1 MTKVLMSGVQPTG
14 IMHIGNYL
22 GFLRHFVKLQ
32 ESEDY
37 NRRILKIADLHSIS
51 MGFTSSRKLREDI
64 CQTLAILL
72 STGVDPLKT
81 IIVQQ
86 SRVPELTELM
96 WILGSASTLP
106 KLTGLSQFKDK
117 SNKLKAVPIGL
128 VTYPLLQ
135 AADVLGY
142 HSTHVLVGSDQ
153 KQHLE
158 LLREIAHSFNYKTG
172 TEYFSIPEQV
182 HTSCPKIKSL
192 CDPMVKMSKSDPKTK
207 SFISL
212 VDSTE
217 IIVEKIKSALSDFK
231 PEITFDPEKRPAIS
245 NLVSFLHFRESI
257 FFQIFQFVFKVM
269 LYGEFSGM
277 STDQVIEDCRGLD
290 TLAFKLH
297 LASVIDKH
305 LKPIRETYHQ
315 LMRDESILW
324 EVLENGGK
332 RARQI
337 VTKTLED
344 IKTIV
349 GFR

>member
-1 MTKVLMSGVQPTG
+1 
-14 IMHIGNYL
+14 
-22 GFLRHFVKLQ
+22 
-32 ESEDY
+32 
-37 NRRILKIADLHSIS
+37 

-245 NLVSFLHFRESI
+245 NLV
-257 FFQIFQFVFKVM
+257 M

>member
-22 GFLRHFVKLQ
+22 
-32 ESEDY
+32 
-37 NRRILKIADLHSIS
+37 
-51 MGFTSSRKLREDI
+51 LREDI

-96 WILGSASTLP
+96 WILGSASTL
-106 KLTGLSQFKDK
+106 
-117 SNKLKAVPIGL
+117 AVPIGL

-245 NLVSFLHFRESI
+245 NLV
-257 FFQIFQFVFKVM
+257 M

>member
-1 MTKVLMSGVQPTG
+1 MATKVLMSGIQPTG

-37 NRRILKIADLHSIS
+37 NRRILKIADLHAIS
-51 MGFTSSRKLREDI
+51 TGFVPSGKLREHI

-72 STGVDPLKT
+72 STGVDPFRT

-96 WILGSASTLP
+96 WILGTATTLP
-106 KLTGLSQFKDK
+106 SLTGLSQFKDK
-117 SNKLKAVPIGL
+117 SKNLKAVPVGL
-128 VTYPLLQ
+128 ATYPLLQ

-142 HSTHVLVGSDQ
+142 HSSHVLVGSDQ
-153 KQHLE
+153 TQHLE
-158 LLREIAHSFNYKTG
+158 LLKEITRSFNSKTG
-172 TEYFSIPEQV
+172 TEYFSIPERV

-192 CDPMVKMSKSDPKTK
+192 CDPMIKMSKSDPKIK

-212 VDSTE
+212 VDSNE
-217 IIVEKIKSALSDFK
+217 VVIEKIKSALSDFN

-245 NLVSFLHFRESI
+245 NLI
-257 FFQIFQFVFKVM
+257 T
-269 LYGEFSGM
+269 LYGEFAGI
-277 STDQVIEDCRGLD
+277 STDQVVEDCSGLN
-290 TLAFKLH
+290 TLSFKLR
-297 LASVIDKH
+297 LASIINEH
-305 LKPIRETYHQ
+305 LEPIRGTYHQ
-315 LMRDESILW
+315 LLSDESTLW

-337 VTKTLED
+337 VSKTLED
-344 IKTIV
+344 VKTIV